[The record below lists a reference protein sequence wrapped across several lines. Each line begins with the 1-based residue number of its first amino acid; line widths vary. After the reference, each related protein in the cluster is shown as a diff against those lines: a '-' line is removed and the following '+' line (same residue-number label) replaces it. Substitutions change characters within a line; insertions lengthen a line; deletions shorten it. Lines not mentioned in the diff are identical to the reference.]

1 MKTANRSRFSWMALG
16 LAVAIAGCESLDMR
30 PNDNNPNVNT
40 IDVAQASGQLASGLT
55 FNFGGSSTEFAG
67 LSGIGGRSAHGG
79 GPAGNKHDRHNGILD
94 GFSLL
99 APTDELLAMVEAE
112 SAGDLRGM
120 RMSKIGGAK
129 ITHYDANGKIVVLPL
144 PEDGP
149 HGHSFSGKD
158 NPELDSLL
166 SLIVKTEIDFG
177 AGVTFTRDTVSIT
190 RKGMIRINRNVTQS
204 VKTEVVTYIDYSVN
218 DFKIEGTKTRTST
231 FDATTGNGES
241 NTKVTDGKI
250 TLKDGTVTTWT
261 SEKKK
266 VFVFKFGQ
274 ESKKPVSGT
283 ITTTVDT
290 KIAKSDGSVV
300 YLHRT
305 NQPLVEKIECRAVRR
320 RGPVSGEM
328 ETQYRADNVKVN
340 YGDGSC
346 ENKTV
351 TITIN
356 GVVSTKTIR

>member
-1 MKTANRSRFSWMALG
+1 MKNALRSRFSWMALG
-16 LAVAIAGCESLDMR
+16 LAVAIAGCESLDMG
-30 PNDNNPNVNT
+30 PNNNNPNVNS

-55 FNFGGSSTEFAG
+55 FNISGSSTEFAG
-67 LSGIGGRSAHGG
+67 ISGPGGRSAHGG
-79 GPAGNKHDRHNGILD
+79 GPMGNKHDRHNGILD

-99 APTDELLAMVEAE
+99 APTDELLAMIEAE
-112 SAGDLRGM
+112 SAGDIRGI

-129 ITHYDANGKIVVLPL
+129 ITHYDANGKSVILPL

-190 RKGMIRINRNVTQS
+190 RKGMIRINRSVAQS

-218 DFKIEGTKTRTST
+218 DFKIEGTKTRVST
-231 FDATTGNGES
+231 FDSKTGNGS
-241 NTKVTDGKI
+241 TSTSVANGKI

-261 SEKKK
+261 TDNKK
-266 VFVFKFGQ
+266 VFEFKFGVD
-274 ESKKPVSGT
+274 SKRPVSGS
-283 ITTTVDT
+283 ITTVVNT
-290 KIAKSDGSVV
+290 KIANPDGSIV
-300 YLHRT
+300 YLHKT
-305 NQPLVEKIECRAVRR
+305 NQPLVEKIECREVRR

-328 ETQYRADNVKVN
+328 ETQYRADNIKVN
-340 YGDGSC
+340 YGDGTC

-356 GVVSTKTIR
+356 GVVSTKELR